1 MPETAIRVRA
11 LSELD
16 LGDIVRIAEKTRGS
30 YQPDLWE
37 DRVTYYLRR
46 DPEGSIVAES
56 DGRVVGFMLGDV
68 RAGEFGI
75 EEPSGWI
82 EVIGVDPDHG
92 GRGVGRALGEAML
105 DGYRA
110 RGVSRV
116 RTMVDESMP
125 EVERFFAALGFEL
138 DSLRPFVK
146 RLAVAGD
153 PRNDGA
159 GRGNGS

>member
-1 MPETAIRVRA
+1 MTLTDTALTIRS

-16 LGDIVRIAEKTRGS
+16 LDAIVRIAEQTRNA

-46 DPEGSIVAES
+46 DPEGSVVAEA
-56 DGRVVGFMLGDV
+56 GGKVVGFMLGDV

-82 EVIGVDPDHG
+82 EVIGVDPAQG
-92 GRGVGRALGEAML
+92 GKGIGRALGEAIL
-105 DGYRA
+105 ARYSA
-110 RGVSRV
+110 RGVTSV
-116 RTMVDESMP
+116 RTMVDASMP
-125 EVERFFAALGFEL
+125 EVEKFFRALGFEA

-146 RLAVAGD
+146 RLAG
-153 PRNDGA
+153 
-159 GRGNGS
+159 

>member
-1 MPETAIRVRA
+1 MTEPSIHVRP

-16 LGDIVRIAEKTRGS
+16 LDDIVRIVEKTRDS

-46 DPEGSIVAES
+46 DPEGSMVAER

-82 EVIGVDPDHG
+82 EVIGVDPEHG
-92 GRGVGRALGEAML
+92 GRGVGRALGEAL
-105 DGYRA
+105 LAGFRS
-110 RGVSRV
+110 RGVAQV
-116 RTMVDESMP
+116 RTMVDASMP
-125 EVERFFAALGFEL
+125 EVERFFAALGFQP
-138 DSLRPFVK
+138 DTLRPFVK
-146 RLAVAGD
+146 RLAD
-153 PRNDGA
+153 
-159 GRGNGS
+159 